1 MRENTDQKNSEYGHF
16 LGSEWHAKT
25 AAYVLPSKRTKVTV
39 KGHDFQI
46 TYPTHDKI
54 SMAI

>member
-46 TYPTHDKI
+46 PYPTHDKI